1 MHAVIDKYESDVTA
15 MLKGQQAKGPREVK
29 KKMLLVI
36 NRFQALSHNSKTTRV
51 ILQFSSDTSEY

>member
-15 MLKGQQAKGPREVK
+15 MLKGQQAKGPREV

>member
-29 KKMLLVI
+29 KKNVTGHQQI
-36 NRFQALSHNSKTTRV
+36 
-51 ILQFSSDTSEY
+51 SSTQPQQ

>member
-29 KKMLLVI
+29 KKCYWSSTD
-36 NRFQALSHNSKTTRV
+36 FKHSATTV
-51 ILQFSSDTSEY
+51 KPPV